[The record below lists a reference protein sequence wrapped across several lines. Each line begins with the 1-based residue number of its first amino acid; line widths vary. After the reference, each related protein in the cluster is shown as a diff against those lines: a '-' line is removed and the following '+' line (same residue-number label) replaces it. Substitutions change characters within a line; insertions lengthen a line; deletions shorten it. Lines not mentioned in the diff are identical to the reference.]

1 MDDANDVVT
10 SNLQLKLR
18 PFSTEEPAASD
29 FERLQLR
36 ELQRDAA
43 AADFNIISLK
53 QN

>member
-29 FERLQLR
+29 SVDYNCANCR
-36 ELQRDAA
+36 EMLLLT
-43 AADFNIISLK
+43 ST
-53 QN
+53 